1 MGFGVGLLV
10 PILVFLDNSSNHHLD
25 QQRVVVASSPHT
37 SSSIVVAGSAG
48 AAPTSLYRLSDISTV
63 AAATNDEEITSS
75 SEAAS
80 TDTASYR
87 VWDLANGRVEFH
99 NPFIFDG
106 FALHRSSSSGQQMI
120 LESDYTS
127 SVGSETSSIALWDPI
142 FLGR

>member
-1 MGFGVGLLV
+1 MGFVGATLV
-10 PILVFLDNSSNHHLD
+10 PVLVFLDNSSNHHLV

-87 VWDLANGRVEFH
+87 VWDLPNGRVEFH

-106 FALHRSSSSGQQMI
+106 LALRRSSSGQQMI
-120 LESDYTS
+120 LESDYTTS
-127 SVGSETSSIALWDPI
+127 SVRSETSSIALWDPI